1 MKSLILFTFLLN
13 TCFLF
18 SQEKKELYVFPG
30 QGSDERLFSKLNLEE
45 DFEVKHIVYPM
56 PDKKETMQS
65 FAQKLIVQIDTTSH
79 YSFLGTSIGGML
91 AVELTDV
98 LSPEKTV
105 IISSAKTKS
114 ELPGRY
120 RFMSKVPVYK
130 MFTGRGLKTGARIM
144 QPIVEPDRN
153 VEKETFKSMLRSKH
167 PKYMK
172 RTIAMI
178 VEWEREEFSER
189 IVHIHGDDDNTIP
202 MKNVHADYIVEMGS
216 HMITLTRSEEI
227 SQLISE
233 ILN

>member
-1 MKSLILFTFLLN
+1 M
-13 TCFLF
+13 
-18 SQEKKELYVFPG
+18 LYVFPG

-45 DFEVKHIVYPM
+45 DFEVKHIVYPI
-56 PDKKETMQS
+56 PDKKETMRS
-65 FAQKLIVQIDTTSH
+65 FAQKLIVQIDTTTH

-153 VEKETFKSMLRSKH
+153 VEKETFKSMLRSKN

-202 MKNVHADYIVEMGS
+202 MKNVHADYIVETGS
-216 HMITLTRSEEI
+216 HMITLTRPVEI